1 VRAGG
6 KWEVE
11 ITDRPLLVA
20 TLGEPLV
27 VAFCRCFVH
36 GDRLAALSSLVV
48 GTIGD
53 TRRLSVATK
62 RNLDTIFWYSTGTLL
77 ELQKALAD
85 LARELHA
92 AGLTTVR
99 LKGWPVLRELSS
111 WSQSKLL
118 RHLRNKIA
126 FHVDTA
132 EIRAGLRA
140 PVPAGEPWLL
150 AHGDDVSMHDAH
162 VPFGTHPLLVGLQIR
177 RQDMG
182 PLIKGVVERQRRIPL
197 ALHDAFL
204 TVLRRKGLLI
214 EGARGRRTRR

>member
-1 VRAGG
+1 M
-6 KWEVE
+6 WEVE

-36 GDRLAALSSLVV
+36 GDRLSALRSLVV
-48 GTIGD
+48 GTIGN
-53 TRRLSVATK
+53 TRKLSVATK
-62 RNLDTIFWYSTGTLL
+62 RNLDTIFWYSAGTLL
-77 ELQKALAD
+77 ELQKSLAD
-85 LARELHA
+85 LDRELHQ

-99 LKGWPVLRELSS
+99 LKGWPALRELSS
-111 WSQSKLL
+111 WSRSKLL
-118 RHLRNKIA
+118 RRLRNKVA
-126 FHVDTA
+126 FHVDAA

-140 PVPAGEPWLL
+140 PIPAGEPWLL
-150 AHGDDVSMHDAH
+150 AQGDDASMHKAH

-182 PLIKGVVERQRRIPL
+182 PLIRGVVERQRRIPL

-204 TVLRRKGLLI
+204 AVLRRKGLVI
-214 EGARGRRTRR
+214 ERARGRRTRG